1 MTLISWVQSTKVA
14 YMVPYS
20 VAPYFQSKPSN
31 AIESC
36 TKYVVCFDEALNKVI
51 HRGQMNIVVR
61 FWDNDLKQVSSR
73 YLTSVFLGH
82 SRATDLLTFHEGLV
96 SLPAANLLQVSLDR
110 PTANWKFLETLKDSH
125 HQHKQDCQLLELGS
139 CGLHAIYRPLQSG
152 HLLLVGML
160 TWYYEQCT
168 TSSKIV
174 LLDIQIT
181 VISLE
186 VLSFRRSS
194 VRCVGLRTHLSPNE
208 PWKFLM
214 M

>member
-1 MTLISWVQSTKVA
+1 MMTLISCVQSTKVA
-14 YMVPYS
+14 YMVPYG

-36 TKYVVCFDEALNKVI
+36 TKYVVCFDKALNKVI
-51 HRGQMNIVVR
+51 QHAQMDIVVR
-61 FWDNDLKQVSSR
+61 FWYNDLKQVSSR

-82 SRATDLLTFHEGLV
+82 SRATDSLTFNEGLV
-96 SLPAANLLQVSLDR
+96 SLPATNLLQVSMDG
-110 PTANWKFLETLKDSH
+110 PWKFLETLKDSH

-139 CGLHAIYRPLQSG
+139 CGLHAIYRALQSG

-208 PWKFLM
+208 LWKFLM